1 MKSTLRFALTLLL
14 FLVLAAGGPK
24 IQHFG
29 LSQSIPAAD
38 SKIVSPGQLQLWFTQ
53 APQEGSVTIR
63 LVDSGGDLVGTGEPV
78 QNSEDPKLMEVEV
91 PSVLDAGGYTVM
103 WRGIGDDGH
112 VVRDEFGFEV
122 TPER

>member
-1 MKSTLRFALTLLL
+1 MKSTMRFTLTLVL

-24 IQHFG
+24 VQHFG
-29 LSQSIPAAD
+29 LSKSIPSAD
-38 SKIVSPGQLQLWFTQ
+38 SKVVSPGQLQLWFTQ

-78 QNSEDPKLMEVEV
+78 RNSEDPKLMEVDV
-91 PSVLDAGGYTVM
+91 PSVLDAGVYTVV

-122 TPER
+122 TPEC

>member
-1 MKSTLRFALTLLL
+1 MRFTLTLVL
-14 FLVLAAGGPK
+14 FLILVAGGPK
-24 IQHFG
+24 VQHFG
-29 LSQSIPAAD
+29 LSNSIPAAD

-63 LVDSGGDLVGTGEPV
+63 LVGSGGDLVGTGEPV
-78 QNSEDPKLMEVEV
+78 RNLEDPKLMEVDV
-91 PSVLDAGGYTVM
+91 PSVLDAGVYTVM

>member
-1 MKSTLRFALTLLL
+1 MKSTMRFTLTLVL
-14 FLVLAAGGPK
+14 FLVLAGGGPK
-24 IQHFG
+24 VQHFG
-29 LSQSIPAAD
+29 LSKSIPSAG
-38 SKIVSPGQLQLWFTQ
+38 SKVVSPGQLQLWFTQ

-78 QNSEDPKLMEVEV
+78 RNSEDPKLMEVDV
-91 PSVLDAGGYTVM
+91 PSVLDAGVYTVV

-122 TPER
+122 TPGR

>member
-1 MKSTLRFALTLLL
+1 M
-14 FLVLAAGGPK
+14 
-24 IQHFG
+24 
-29 LSQSIPAAD
+29 
-38 SKIVSPGQLQLWFTQ
+38 
-53 APQEGSVTIR
+53 
-63 LVDSGGDLVGTGEPV
+63 GTGEPV

-122 TPER
+122 TPES